1 MTIAPAPTTAHDDAG
16 GELVVPD
23 EPPATTRA
31 DLARRRAAVRAV
43 SDDLLRL
50 ADVGPS
56 GDPQRPGD
64 VAAAW
69 LMEFS
74 RPNTR
79 QAYAAD
85 LAAFFVWC
93 AEKAVDVWAVQR
105 YHLAEYLA
113 EVKPDGRPFAPKT
126 LERRLAAI
134 CGLYT
139 YALDLALI
147 DRHPRGH
154 GKRLRVDAKRAQ
166 GAAALSKAEF
176 ERMVAAAHE
185 HSPNALAIVLLLG
198 LYGLRVSEVC
208 DLQLEQLDHDHGQP
222 VLRVAGKGRAAN
234 ETSTFPVPHDVGH
247 ALLRSAGDR
256 GCGPLLLKRS
266 GRPYVR
272 QEIAALLRTL
282 CHGAAIQTRLT
293 PHGLRATFI
302 TLALNDGAALRDVQD
317 AARHSDPRT
326 TRLYDRNAGALNRHP
341 VHRLLGL
348 WSPADAQTPNVIAE
362 PASCP
367 APGDGRS
374 GPASSGPTL

>member
-1 MTIAPAPTTAHDDAG
+1 MGARG
-16 GELVVPD
+16 GSRRRC
-23 EPPATTRA
+23 A
-31 DLARRRAAVRAV
+31 ARRYAR
-43 SDDLLRL
+43 
-50 ADVGPS
+50 
-56 GDPQRPGD
+56 RPGN

-74 RPNTR
+74 RSNTR
-79 QAYAAD
+79 QAYATD

-93 AEKAVDVWAVQR
+93 AQRPVDVWAVR
-105 YHLAEYLA
+105 RHHLAEYLA
-113 EVKPDGRPFAPKT
+113 QPKPDGDAFAPKT

-139 YALDLALI
+139 YALDLGLI
-147 DRHPRGH
+147 ERHPRGH

-176 ERMVAAAHE
+176 ERFVAAARE
-185 HSPNALAIVLLLG
+185 DSPNALAIVLLLG

-208 DLQLEQLDHDHGQP
+208 ELQLEQLDWNHGQP

-234 ETSTFPVPHDVGH
+234 ETSTFPVPHDVRQ
-247 ALLRSAGDR
+247 ALLQAAGGR
-256 GCGPLLLKRS
+256 ESGPLLVKHS
-266 GRPYVR
+266 ARPYVR

-282 CHGAAIQTRLT
+282 CHRAQVQTRLT

-317 AARHSDPRT
+317 AARHADPRT
-326 TRLYDRNAGALNRHP
+326 TRLYDRDAGALNRHP

-348 WSPADAQTPNVIAE
+348 AGS
-362 PASCP
+362 
-367 APGDGRS
+367 
-374 GPASSGPTL
+374 

>member
-1 MTIAPAPTTAHDDAG
+1 MTIAPAPTAAPEDAAR
-16 GELVVPD
+16 ELVAPD
-23 EPPATTRA
+23 EPAAETRA
-31 DLARRRAAVRAV
+31 ELQRRRAAARAV
-43 SDDLLRL
+43 ADDLLAL
-50 ADVGPS
+50 AAAGPS

-69 LMEFS
+69 LMEFKS
-74 RPNTR
+74 ANTR

-93 AEKAVDVWAVQR
+93 TQRPVDVWALRR

-113 EVKPDGRPFAPKT
+113 QPKADGRPFAPKT

-154 GKRLRVDAKRAQ
+154 GKRLKVDAKRVQ

-176 ERMVAAAHE
+176 ERFVTAARE

-208 DLQLEQLDHDHGQP
+208 DLQLEQLDHNHGQP
-222 VLRVAGKGRAAN
+222 VLCVAGKGRAAN
-234 ETSTFPVPHDVGH
+234 ETSAFPVPHDVRQ
-247 ALLRSAGDR
+247 ALVRAAGERDR
-256 GCGPLLLKRS
+256 GPLLLKS
-266 GRPYVR
+266 TGRPYVR

-282 CHGAAIQTRLT
+282 CHRAAIVTRLT

-302 TLALNDGAALRDVQD
+302 TLALNESAALRDVQD
-317 AARHSDPRT
+317 AARHADPRT
-326 TRLYDRNAGALNRHP
+326 TRLYDRDAGALNRHP

-348 WSPADAQTPNVIAE
+348 WSPADGKAVSATADLRSVEVFAR
-362 PASCP
+362 
-367 APGDGRS
+367 GRS
-374 GPASSGPTL
+374 GAVSRA